1 MPPGLD
7 APKTESS
14 ALAQPETTTLGKRFG
29 ARAKEHP
36 GLSGFRLLADG
47 AESFAVRMQIAEKA
61 EKTLDVQYF
70 VLQQDETGQLLLG
83 ALLAAADRGVRVR
96 ILLDDALGIDGDAK
110 IRPLSAHPNIEI
122 RVFNPLCRAAGAHV
136 PARSRVPAPGGAA
149 RLPDAQQALRRRQR
163 RRGDR
168 RTQRRRR
175 VLPGEHR
182 ARVRGFRSRG
192 RGADGAATCRARSTF
207 SGTIASPFRSRPSR
221 SAIRPRPISRRL
233 ARRLPSTG
241 RRARPRRT

>member
-14 ALAQPETTTLGKRFG
+14 ALAQPQTTTLGKRFG

-96 ILLDDALGIDGDAK
+96 ILLDDALGIDGGVEDPAALGAFQY
-110 IRPLSAHPNIEI
+110 RDPRLQS
-122 RVFNPLCRAAGAHV
+122 LCRATGAHV
-136 PARSRVPAPGGAA
+136 PARNRVHPAGGKLG
-149 RLPDAQQALRRRQR
+149 LPDAQQALRRRQR

-175 VLPGEHR
+175 VLSGEHR
-182 ARVRGFRSRG
+182 ARSSGISISRSRG
-192 RGADGAATCRARSTF
+192 RW
-207 SGTIASPFRSRPSR
+207 
-221 SAIRPRPISRRL
+221 
-233 ARRLPSTG
+233 
-241 RRARPRRT
+241 